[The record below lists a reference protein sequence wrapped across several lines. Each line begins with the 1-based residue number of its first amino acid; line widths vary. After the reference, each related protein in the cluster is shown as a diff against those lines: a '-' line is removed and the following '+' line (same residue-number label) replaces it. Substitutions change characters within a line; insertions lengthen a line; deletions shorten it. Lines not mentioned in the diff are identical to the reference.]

1 MPQDLPRP
9 ALLIVGH
16 GTKSAEGCAQFATLV
31 DRVQRRA
38 PYADVAGGFLELA
51 PPPIQES
58 VARLV
63 AAGHRTVDVV
73 PLVLVA
79 AGHSKGDIPAA
90 LAREQL
96 RHPGLAFRYG
106 RPLGPHPDLLAQAER
121 RLAALVPREL
131 WSTTAVVLVGRGATD
146 PDANAEV
153 AKTARLLLE
162 GRGIGTV
169 ETAFISLAEPSVP
182 AGLDRARRLGFAR
195 VVVLPWFLFAGVLPD
210 RIRTQTAQWAQA
222 HPGVEVLSADLL
234 GPGDA
239 LTGVVL
245 ERWAEIGGGDL
256 RMNCD
261 TCAYR
266 VALPGFE
273 GKVGAPQTPH
283 DHPDDPAHPHGH
295 AHGSDHS
302 HGTDHDHGSDRNHG
316 SDHSHDVAVHPH

>member
-1 MPQDLPRP
+1 MTGPLTRP

-16 GTKSAEGCAQFATLV
+16 GTKSAEGCAEFATLV
-31 DRVQRRA
+31 DRVQLRV

-63 AAGHRTVDVV
+63 GAGHRRIDVV

-106 RPLGPHPDLLAQAER
+106 RPLGPHPDLLAEAER
-121 RLAALVPREL
+121 RLEALVPREL
-131 WSTTAVVLVGRGATD
+131 WPTTAVVLVGRGATD

-182 AGLDRARRLGFAR
+182 VGLDRAKRLGYSR

-210 RIRTQTAQWAQA
+210 RITKQTAEWAQA
-222 HPGVEVLSADLL
+222 HPEVEVLSAELI
-234 GPGDA
+234 GPGEA
-239 LTGVVL
+239 LAAVVL
-245 ERWAEIGGGDL
+245 ERWAEIDGGDL

-273 GKVGAPQTPH
+273 AKVGAPQTPH
-283 DHPDDPAHPHGH
+283 DHPDDPAHGHGHGHPHGQH
-295 AHGSDHS
+295 PHDQP
-302 HGTDHDHGSDRNHG
+302 HDH
-316 SDHSHDVAVHPH
+316 AP